1 MEGEA
6 LTYIRDIFGVA
17 RFSGRDH
24 PIANRITRQVVVIV
38 TFLLV
43 PLYRPA
49 WVIEDQIRGS
59 DGDVGVD
66 ERATS
71 HAVRPED
78 GGSVAPA
85 EQAHGP
91 FPPQSGQIVQAI
103 FVPTSPKAASNDVDD
118 PLEGILGRPI
128 LYRLILFV
136 GEEVVRP
143 HLLVLNG
150 PDRSRPPRPSL
161 EHQDVLLDLVWLLLA
176 PFLEL
181 VRQRERGHHA
191 AKAGADYC
199 HSVVLTIVHLRSLL
213 YGERM
218 RSSPLPQQP
227 DCFQR
232 RGPWLCIP
240 SRRGCPS

>member
-136 GEEVVRP
+136 GEEVVP
-143 HLLVLNG
+143 AHLLVLDG
-150 PDRSRPPRPSL
+150 PDRRRPPRPSP
-161 EHQDVLLDLVWLLLA
+161 EHHYDLLDHGYQVRA
-176 PFLEL
+176 SFLEL
-181 VRQRERGHHA
+181 NHYQE
-191 AKAGADYC
+191 
-199 HSVVLTIVHLRSLL
+199 S
-213 YGERM
+213 
-218 RSSPLPQQP
+218 
-227 DCFQR
+227 
-232 RGPWLCIP
+232 
-240 SRRGCPS
+240 

>member
-49 WVIEDQIRGS
+49 WVVEDQIGRA

-91 FPPQSGQIVQAI
+91 IPPQSGQIVQAI
-103 FVPTSPKAASNDVDD
+103 LVPTSPEAASNDVDD

-128 LYRLILFV
+128 LYRLFLYV
-136 GEEVVRP
+136 GEEVVCL
-143 HLLVLNG
+143 HLLVLNS
-150 PDRSRPPRPSL
+150 PDGSRPPRPSFK
-161 EHQDVLLDLVWLLLA
+161 HQDILLGLVWLLLV
-176 PFLEL
+176 PFL
-181 VRQRERGHHA
+181 
-191 AKAGADYC
+191 
-199 HSVVLTIVHLRSLL
+199 
-213 YGERM
+213 
-218 RSSPLPQQP
+218 
-227 DCFQR
+227 
-232 RGPWLCIP
+232 
-240 SRRGCPS
+240 